1 MKISKIKLEKTVK
14 SIMTGQQK
22 GRGYAIISFTDGTY
36 LKLKAKTSYTCCG
49 SHISIELKRDKRA
62 KSLPEQA
69 EGRE

>member
-36 LKLKAKTSYTCCG
+36 LKLSKDFVYLLWQSY
-49 SHISIELKRDKRA
+49 
-62 KSLPEQA
+62 
-69 EGRE
+69 